1 MDNRQRLSPTQI
13 LYDKDRKTYERVKA
27 FNKPIIIDE
36 VATTS
41 VRYKENYNFE
51 KSRTEYLN
59 HDERK
64 DYWLHQL
71 REFLI
76 NRPEI
81 TAAIYFNTDY
91 THGLSFKV
99 T

>member
-1 MDNRQRLSPTQI
+1 MDNRQRLSPIQI
-13 LYDKDRKTYERVKA
+13 LYDKNRNTYERVKA

-41 VRYKENYNFE
+41 VRYKENYDFE

-59 HDERK
+59 HNERK
-64 DYWLHQL
+64 DYRLHQL
-71 REFLI
+71 WEFLI

-81 TAAIYFNTDY
+81 IATIYFNTDY